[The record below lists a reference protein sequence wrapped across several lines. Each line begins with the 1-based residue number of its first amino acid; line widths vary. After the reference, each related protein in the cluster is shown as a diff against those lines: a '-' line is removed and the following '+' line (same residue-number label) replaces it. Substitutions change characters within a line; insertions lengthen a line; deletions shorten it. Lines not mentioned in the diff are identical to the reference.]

1 MPPHPT
7 PVCVGSARSP
17 EELLDSC
24 PDWVGSGG
32 PVAGP
37 QFQERNLA
45 SWGPPLGRLPVQGCP
60 VVIERLSF
68 TLMED
73 KFRALGHPLSTTT
86 PWAGAEL
93 WVQATVLIALCP
105 QPLAPKGGVG

>member
-1 MPPHPT
+1 MY
-7 PVCVGSARSP
+7 VGSARSP

-32 PVAGP
+32 PVARP
-37 QFQERNLA
+37 QFREGNLA
-45 SWGPPLGRLPVQGCP
+45 SWGPPPDRLPVQGCP
-60 VVIERLSF
+60 VDIGSLSF
-68 TLMED
+68 TLMEY
-73 KFRALGHPLSTTT
+73 KFRALGHPLSTIT
-86 PWAGAEL
+86 PWAGAES